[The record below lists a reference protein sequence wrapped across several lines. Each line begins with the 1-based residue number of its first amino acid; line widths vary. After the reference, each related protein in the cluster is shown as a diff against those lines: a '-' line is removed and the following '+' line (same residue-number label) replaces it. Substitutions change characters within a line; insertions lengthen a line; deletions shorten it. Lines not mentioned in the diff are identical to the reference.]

1 MTTIDQED
9 RDQLIDRLEGYPSHI
24 YSLID
29 GVNDDALRQAGPG
42 GGWGAVEILCHLR
55 DLEELFLDRVTL
67 MLDEDNPRL
76 QKVEDSLWPIDRDY
90 INQDPHEAFNE
101 FAEYRRQT
109 VHILDNASLQDWSR
123 TGRHPVFGQITVQAY
138 AERVVQ
144 RDEEHERQL
153 LEALNQAT

>member
-9 RDQLIDRLEGYPSHI
+9 RDKLIDRLESYPAHI
-24 YSLID
+24 YDLID
-29 GVNDDALRQAGPG
+29 GVNDDALRQAGPA

-55 DLEELFLDRVTL
+55 DLEELFLDRITI

-76 QKVEDSLWPIDRDY
+76 AKVEDSLWPIDRDY
-90 INQDPHEAFNE
+90 INQDPYEAFNE
-101 FAEYRRQT
+101 FADYRRQT
-109 VHILDNASLQDWSR
+109 VNILDNANLQHWSR
-123 TGRHPVFGQITVQAY
+123 TGRHPVFGQITVQEY
-138 AERVVQ
+138 AERVVE